1 MWFVTPPYCDRLPVE
16 ISNKIHLCNFFF
28 PKIVTKQRGAIGQ
41 SVNYESE
48 SHYMCSSNPALSTG
62 ISYTQMLL

>member
-48 SHYMCSSNPALSTG
+48 SH
-62 ISYTQMLL
+62 